1 MLWRQGDVL
10 IETITAIPSEAQLRS
25 GPPILVTGEATG
37 HAHRLEDADAAEIW
51 ELGSSLYLKVLAET
65 RIIHDE
71 HGPISLP
78 VGLYRIWQQR
88 EYTPEDIRTIR
99 D

>member
-10 IETITAIPSEAQLRS
+10 IETIDEIPQAAKKRS
-25 GPPILVTGEATG
+25 GPPILAYGEATG
-37 HAHRLEDADAAEIW
+37 HSHRVEVPEIAEVW
-51 ELGSSLYLKVLAET
+51 ALYDQLYLKVLKPV
-65 RIIHDE
+65 RIVHDE
-71 HGPISLP
+71 HGPITLP
-78 VGLYRIWQQR
+78 AGTYRVWQQR